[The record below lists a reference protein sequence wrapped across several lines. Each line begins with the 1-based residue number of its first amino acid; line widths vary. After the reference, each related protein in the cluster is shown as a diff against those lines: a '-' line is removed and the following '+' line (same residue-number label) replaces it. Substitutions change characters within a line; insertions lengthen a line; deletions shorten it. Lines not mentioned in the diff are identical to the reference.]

1 MKTDDKSISNRK
13 QEVRMLLNT
22 IQAAW
27 ICGEEMQE
35 IVEAIDRIYTKENV
49 EVKTKNQTAMKT
61 YVLLISRYFPAKH
74 PRAGRN
80 TYFVAKICKAIGLKT
95 GPGIETM
102 MPQKIHT
109 IRANYDLWVKRAE
122 EINAGGAVLSIRYWS
137 GRPYQSKQLEFC
149 KLERI
154 GIQKLGFS
162 SGKIHY
168 PFIDVDKASS
178 LDIEVIA
185 QNDGLSLK
193 DFEAWFKGYDLSKP
207 MAIIHFTDF
216 RY

>member
-1 MKTDDKSISNRK
+1 
-13 QEVRMLLNT
+13 
-22 IQAAW
+22 
-27 ICGEEMQE
+27 
-35 IVEAIDRIYTKENV
+35 
-49 EVKTKNQTAMKT
+49 MKT

-74 PRAGRN
+74 PRSGESTFFPARIQN
-80 TYFVAKICKAIGLKT
+80 GL
-95 GPGIETM
+95 GEPHYI
-102 MPQKIHT
+102 PSPASKIHT
-109 IRANYDLWVKRAE
+109 IRANYDMWSKRAE
-122 EINAGGAVLSIRYWS
+122 EINAGKAVLSIRYWS
-137 GRPYQSKQLEFC
+137 GRPYQSKQVEFC

-185 QNDGLSLK
+185 KNDGLSFD

-207 MAIIHFTDF
+207 MAIIHFTEF